1 MNNTLPTLILGAGPA
16 AIQLS
21 VDIKATGD
29 ARLGLYNRPSTK
41 GERLKQYLALTP
53 TLYLQGTGK
62 AQATQKENR
71 VTIDCYIDQL
81 AEVVGDW
88 QRLILAVPADHYYT
102 VLQQIPWAELPHLK
116 SVILLSSSIGSGL
129 MVQNLLNVAGKC
141 DVEVI
146 SLSSYYADTKYIS
159 ADTQDI
165 SAIQPYRAYTKAFKQ
180 RIYLA
185 NQWGNAGSA
194 EISWLTAVLA
204 RHHIDTLPCSNLLAA
219 ERFSI
224 TNYVHPPLALAD
236 TTLQALFYPDQRS
249 QYLYKTQP
257 EGPVC
262 PAVIADLAGL
272 ADDYKRLLNRLG
284 VEEIN
289 LLRFLN
295 DDNYPVPATMVSRR
309 WIDEFPQLSPI
320 EQQYA
325 LFVRYTALLVD
336 PYSTPDEQGR
346 FYDFSAVKVATVY
359 QDANALWHLPRVPLE
374 DVRKLRT
381 LLLLASALDVVMP
394 TAQRLLQRFQQALN
408 AFIDRVGEEH
418 CHPSLW
424 VNDCD
429 RQAAIIEQQWRS
441 QT

>member
-1 MNNTLPTLILGAGPA
+1 MHNTLPTLILGAGPA
-16 AIQLS
+16 AIQLA
-21 VDIKATGD
+21 VDISATGD

-62 AQATQKENR
+62 AQATQKESS

-81 AEVVGDW
+81 AQAVGDW
-88 QRLILAVPADHYYT
+88 QRLILAVPADHYYA
-102 VLQQIPWAELPHLK
+102 VLQQIPWVALPQLK
-116 SVILLSSSIGSGL
+116 SVILLSSSMGSGL
-129 MVQNLLNVAGKC
+129 MVQNLLNAAGKR

-146 SLSSYYADTKYIS
+146 SLSSYYADTKYIR
-159 ADTQDI
+159 AETQDI
-165 SAIQPYRAYTKAFKQ
+165 GAIQPYRAYTKAFKQ

-194 EISWLTAVLA
+194 EMSWLTAVLA

-236 TTLQALFYPDQRS
+236 TTLQALFYPEQRS

-295 DDNYPVPATMVSRR
+295 DDNYPVPASMVSRR
-309 WIDEFPQLSPI
+309 WIDEFPQLPPL

-374 DVRKLRT
+374 DVHKLRT
-381 LLLLASALDVVMP
+381 LLLLAGALDVVMP
-394 TAQRLLQRFQQALN
+394 TAQRLLQRFQQALK

-418 CHPSLW
+418 CHPSLLGD
-424 VNDCD
+424 DCD